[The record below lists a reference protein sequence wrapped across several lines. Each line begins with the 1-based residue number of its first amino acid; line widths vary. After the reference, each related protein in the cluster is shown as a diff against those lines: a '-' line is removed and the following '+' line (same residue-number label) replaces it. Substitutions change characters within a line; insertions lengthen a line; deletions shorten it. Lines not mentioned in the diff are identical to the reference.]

1 MHYNKPGGARN
12 DEKQKTVESD
22 VYSDIVTNLQPFT
35 NYSFYVRAYTK
46 AIGLDSKV
54 ITQRTEQDSKLIPTI
69 RSCGLYKSHFIN
81 HKYILQVTVLWRNG
95 FSLF

>member
-1 MHYNKPGGARN
+1 MHYNKPGGAGN
-12 DEKQKTVESD
+12 EEKQNTVESD
-22 VYSDIVTNLQPFT
+22 VYSNIVTNLQPFT

-54 ITQRTEQDSKLIPTI
+54 ITQQTEQDGKLIPTI
-69 RSCGLYKSHFIN
+69 ISCGSFKSHFIN
-81 HKYILQVTVLWRNG
+81 HNYILQVTVLWNG